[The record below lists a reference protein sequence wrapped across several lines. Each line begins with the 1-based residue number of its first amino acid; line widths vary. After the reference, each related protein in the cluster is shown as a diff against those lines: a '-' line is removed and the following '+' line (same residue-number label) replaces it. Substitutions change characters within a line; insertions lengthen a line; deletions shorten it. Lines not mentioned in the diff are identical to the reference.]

1 MKRLRL
7 FRCFTYGILIM
18 AILTGCAKSPTQ
30 EIDGAKKAVEAAK
43 AAGSEKYL
51 PEEAKKVDSSLSAA
65 LDEIKTQDSRFALL
79 RSYDK
84 AKQMLA
90 TVKTDTEKLKADTAV
105 KKEDAKKNA
114 IAGQEEAKKAIGDA
128 RVLLAKAPK
137 GKGTAADIAAMK
149 ADIKGLE
156 DSLPEIQQLIDKE
169 DYLAAIDKAK
179 GIKEKAGSIS
189 NQVQEALAKVKAKKV
204 KKGK

>member
-1 MKRLRL
+1 MKRLL
-7 FRCFTYGILIM
+7 SHFTYTILIM
-18 AILTGCAKSPTQ
+18 VILAGCAKSPTQ
-30 EIDGAKKAVEAAK
+30 DIDGTKKAVEAAK
-43 AAGSEKYL
+43 AAGGEKYL
-51 PEEAKKVDSSLSAA
+51 PEEAKKIDSSLSAA
-65 LDEIKTQDSRFALL
+65 LDEVKIQDNKFALL

-90 TVKTDTEKLKADTAV
+90 AV
-105 KKEDAKKNA
+105 KSDADKLMANTAAKKEEAKKNA
-114 IAGQEEAKKAIGDA
+114 IAGQEEAKKAINEA
-128 RVLLAKAPK
+128 KALLGKAPK
-137 GKGTAADIAAMK
+137 GKGTRADIAALK

-169 DYLAAIDKAK
+169 DYLAAIDKVR

-189 NQVQEALAKVKAKKV
+189 NQVQAALAKVKAKKV

>member
-1 MKRLRL
+1 MKRLL
-7 FRCFTYGILIM
+7 NYFTYTILIM
-18 AILTGCAKSPTQ
+18 VILAGCAKSPTQ
-30 EIDGAKKAVEAAK
+30 EIDGVKKAVEAAK
-43 AAGSEKYL
+43 AGGGEKYL
-51 PEEAKKVDSSLSAA
+51 PEETKKVDSNLSAA
-65 LDEIKTQDSRFALL
+65 LDEIKTQDSKFALF
-79 RSYDK
+79 RNYDK

-90 TVKTDTEKLKADTAV
+90 DVKTNTEKVKTDTAV
-105 KKEDAKKNA
+105 KKEEAKNSA
-114 IAGQEEAKKAIGDA
+114 IAGQEEAKKAIKEA
-128 RVLLAKAPK
+128 KALLGKAPK

-156 DSLPEIQQLIDKE
+156 DFLPEIQQLIDKE